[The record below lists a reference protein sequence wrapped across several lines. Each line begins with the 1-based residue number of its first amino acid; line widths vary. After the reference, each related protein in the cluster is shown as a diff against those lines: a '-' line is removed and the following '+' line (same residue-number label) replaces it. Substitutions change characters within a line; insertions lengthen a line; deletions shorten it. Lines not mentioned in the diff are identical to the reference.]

1 MIEDQQTSVRKR
13 QSEKQITKDDN
24 FDDDHDTDNDDDN
37 NNKNGGT
44 WTPASAEV
52 MVIFIKKY
60 L

>member
-1 MIEDQQTSVRKR
+1 MIEEQQTVRKR
-13 QSEKQITKDDN
+13 QSDKQITKDDN
-24 FDDDHDTDNDDDN
+24 FDDDHDSDNDDN